1 MKSMSRYRILVHTC
15 ALSLVL
21 LAGPCSVAAQPVVTP
36 ETAAAALAALQ
47 TLTIAPEKRCSAYDR
62 DDYPYP
68 QSVEQEIIAQLGGI
82 WSPYTLRQFA
92 GATETDI
99 EHMVSLSEAHDSGL
113 CSATDATRSAFA
125 RDLDNLTLA
134 SPEVNRYQKK
144 ALDAAEWLP
153 ERNRCW
159 FAVRLVAVRAEYG
172 LTIDAREHAALRT
185 VLNGCESVAL
195 VRPQGGSTTEP
206 APAAASVAT
215 PSQDH
220 PPVVKFR
227 NCTMLRDAG
236 WTRGVRRNGGT
247 YDDSWD
253 AAERRTYSLNP
264 ARDGDKD
271 GHACE

>member
-1 MKSMSRYRILVHTC
+1 MGRYRILVHACT
-15 ALSLVL
+15 LSLVL
-21 LAGPCSVAAQPVVTP
+21 LTGSCSVAAQPVVTT
-36 ETAAAALAALQ
+36 EAATAALAALQ
-47 TLTIAPEKRCSAYDR
+47 TLTVAPETRCSAYDR

-68 QSVEQEIIAQLGGI
+68 QSVEQRIIAQLGGI
-82 WSPYTLRQFA
+82 WSPYTLRRFA
-92 GATETDI
+92 SATDTDI

-113 CSATDATRSAFA
+113 CLATGATRRAFA

-153 ERNRCW
+153 EHNRCW
-159 FAVRLVAVRAEYG
+159 FAARLVAVRAEYG
-172 LTIDAREHAALRT
+172 LTIDAREHAALRR
-185 VLNGCESVAL
+185 VLSGCKSVAL
-195 VRPQGGSTTEP
+195 VRPQGGSKAES

-220 PPVVKFR
+220 PPAVKFR
-227 NCTMLRDAG
+227 NCAALRSAG
-236 WTRGVRRNGGT
+236 WTLGVRRNGGT
-247 YDDSWD
+247 YRDSWD